1 MLDAVKNWRDEI
13 GDTYV
18 LGGVRV
24 ALGVLLFVNALR
36 SAHELQAGYFGDAF
50 HWPILPEALVPSRTV
65 YAVIVAVQVVL
76 SALVV
81 AGHRARAALM
91 ASALLGFYV
100 LLCDRLQ
107 FHHNRYALF
116 CYSFL
121 LSLSPC
127 DRSFFVAG
135 SVPGTRVG
143 PLWAA
148 RLAQL
153 QLSLIYVASGG
164 SKLLD
169 PDWRSGRVL
178 FERFLLFGGPAVDP
192 RIPTA
197 WVQWATQPEVTSAIA
212 KLAIATELLLAVG
225 LWSRHLRIVALWWG
239 VWFHLA
245 IEASSQV
252 EGFTWL
258 TLTMYALFCT
268 PDVRARKMYYDGSRL
283 RGRLIAR
290 SVRALDWLARFEV
303 KPWVPDGIRRGHT
316 VVVIRRD
323 GTHATGVRALTM
335 LARCIP
341 LLFPLWAPLAIVAG
355 FSKGGD
361 TSAGA

>member
-1 MLDAVKNWRDEI
+1 MLDAIRRWRDEI

-18 LGGVRV
+18 LGAVRV
-24 ALGVLLFVNALR
+24 ALGVLLFASALR
-36 SAHELQAGYFGDAF
+36 QARELQAGYFGDSF
-50 HWPILPEALVPSRTV
+50 HWPILPEPLVPSRTI
-65 YAVIVAVQVVL
+65 YAVVVAAQLVL

-81 AGHRARAALM
+81 AGHRARPALM
-91 ASALLGFYV
+91 ASALLGVYV
-100 LLCDRLQ
+100 LLCDRLE

-116 CYSFL
+116 CYSLL

-127 DRSFFVAG
+127 DRSLRIESALA
-135 SVPGTRVG
+135 GTRAG

-178 FERFLLFGGPAVDP
+178 LERFLLFGRPTLDG
-192 RIPTA
+192 RIPSA
-197 WVQWATQPEVTSAIA
+197 WIEWATLPEAMGAIA
-212 KLAIATELLLAVG
+212 KLAIATELLLSVG
-225 LWSRHLRIVALWWG
+225 LWSRHLRVVALWWG
-239 VWFHLA
+239 VWFHVA
-245 IEASSQV
+245 IEATSRV

-258 TLTMYALFCT
+258 TLAMYALFST
-268 PDVRARKMYYDGSRL
+268 PDARARKIHYDGSRV
-283 RGRLIAR
+283 RGRLLAR
-290 SVRALDWLARFEV
+290 FVRALDWLARFEV
-303 KPWVPDGIRRGHT
+303 KPWAPDGIRRGHA

-323 GTHATGVRALTM
+323 GTHATGVRAVAM
-335 LARCIP
+335 LARCLP
-341 LLFPLWAPLAIVAG
+341 LLFPFWAPLAIVAG
-355 FSKGGD
+355 FTKGGD